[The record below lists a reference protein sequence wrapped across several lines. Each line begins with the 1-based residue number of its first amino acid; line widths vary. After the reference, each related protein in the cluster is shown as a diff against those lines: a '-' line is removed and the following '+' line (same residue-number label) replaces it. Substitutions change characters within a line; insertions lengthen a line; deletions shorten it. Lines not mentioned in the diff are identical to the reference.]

1 MVLIAGGTGRLGR
14 AVVEALTA
22 RQMRVRVL
30 SRDRARGRQLNADPA
45 LLEAVEGDVRDPE
58 SLTAAV
64 AGTTT
69 VISSVQGLDDRSSS
83 PEKTDH
89 QGNRNLVDAAVKA
102 GVEHFI
108 FVSAQPSAPDHP
120 MVMARA
126 KFAAEQYLKSSPL
139 AWTIIRP
146 SAFMEFWATLVGAP
160 LAQTGRT
167 RVFGRGENPQNF
179 VSICDVATAVEH
191 AVFDESL
198 RGVELEMGGPENLTV
213 NQVVEIVQQVTGRK
227 GRVRHVPVPA
237 MRVMAVLMRPIN
249 AGMARIIQTAILA
262 DAIDLTWDGSANR
275 KRYPWLPQTPL
286 RDVLQKRPELLSGAS
301 GR

>member
-30 SRDRARGRQLNADPA
+30 TRDRARGRQLNADPA
-45 LLEAVEGDVRDPE
+45 LLDVVQGDVRDPE
-58 SLTAAV
+58 SLAAAV

-69 VISSVQGLDDRSSS
+69 VVSSVQGLDDRTSS

-89 QGNRNLVDAAVKA
+89 VGNRNLVDAAVKA
-102 GVEHFI
+102 GVEHFV
-108 FVSAQPSAPDHP
+108 FVSAQQAAPDHP
-120 MVMARA
+120 MVMSRA
-126 KFAAEQYLKSSPL
+126 KFAAERYLKSSPL

-160 LAQTGRT
+160 LAQTGST

-179 VSICDVATAVEH
+179 VSIRDVATAVEH

-198 RGVELEMGGPENLTV
+198 RGVELDMGGPENLTV

-227 GRVRHVPVPA
+227 GEVKHVPVPA
-237 MRVMAVLMRPIN
+237 MRVMALLMRPIN
-249 AGMARIIQTAILA
+249 PGMARIIQTAILA
-262 DAIDLTWDGSANR
+262 DTIDLTWDGAANR
-275 KRYPWLPQTPL
+275 ERYPWLPQTSL
-286 RDVLQKRPELLSGAS
+286 REVLQSRPDLLARAPGP
-301 GR
+301 